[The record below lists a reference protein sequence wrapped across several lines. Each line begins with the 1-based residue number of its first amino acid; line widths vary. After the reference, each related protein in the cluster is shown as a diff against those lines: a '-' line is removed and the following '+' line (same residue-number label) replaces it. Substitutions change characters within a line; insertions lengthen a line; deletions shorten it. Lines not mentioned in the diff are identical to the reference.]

1 MGFNMANSKIMNN
14 AKVKKDDEYFTLY
27 DDIANE
33 IPLYKEQLKGKRIIC
48 LCDWDESF
56 EEKVVY

>member
-33 IPLYKEQLKGKRIIC
+33 I
-48 LCDWDESF
+48 LCIKSN
-56 EEKVVY
+56 